1 MTTKLRRLTLR
12 RPRALIYMMVSY
24 LLWASVTIRWITE
37 FIEANHPLTWLVSG
51 MLVLY
56 GILMGLEPLITKDS
70 TWRAHLY
77 LAFQTSLV
85 MVAMLFYYEL
95 DFFAILLLPLC
106 GQAALMFPPREATGW
121 VTLFI
126 LANIV
131 GQIHQFGWPEGM
143 SFIVLYIG
151 ALVFVAAF
159 SFLTVQAE
167 ESRQKSEEL
176 LGELREAH
184 RQLQEYAGQTEEL
197 AIAKE
202 RNRLARELHDS
213 VAQTL
218 YGLTLQSEAAA
229 RKLAA
234 GQAKAAEDHMRDI
247 RQSALQTLQE
257 TRLLIFE
264 LRPPILEEEGL
275 AAALRARLE
284 AVEARSGLET
294 FINVTDI
301 GRLPPHVEVSL
312 YRIAQEALNNAL
324 KHAHA
329 SQVSVSLSQ
338 DKGKAILEVNDNGVG
353 FDLAVVDTQG
363 GMGLRGMR
371 ERAEQIGAR
380 LLVESAPNAGTK
392 VKVEVSL

>member
-1 MTTKLRRLTLR
+1 MTTKLGHLTHR
-12 RPRALIYMMVSY
+12 RPRALIFSLVSY
-24 LLWASVTIRWITE
+24 LLWVTVSIRWITE
-37 FIEANHPLTWLVSG
+37 FIEASHPLTWLVSG

-56 GILMGLEPLITKDS
+56 GILMGLEPLITKGS

-77 LAFQTSLV
+77 LALQTALV
-85 MVAMLFYYEL
+85 MVAMLFYFEL

-106 GQAALMFPPREATGW
+106 GQAVLIFPRRAASIW
-121 VTLFI
+121 VIIFV

-131 GQIHQFGWPEGM
+131 GQIHQFGWPEAI
-143 SFIVLYIG
+143 SFILLYFG
-151 ALVFVAAF
+151 AMFFVAAF

-167 ESRQKSEEL
+167 EARHKSEEL
-176 LGELREAH
+176 LGELQEAH
-184 RQLQEYAGQTEEL
+184 NKLQEYAGQTEEL

-218 YGLTLQSEAAA
+218 YGLTLQSEAAT

-234 GQAKAAEDHMRDI
+234 GQTQAAGDYMRDI

-264 LRPPILEEEGL
+264 LRPPILENEGL

-294 FINVTDI
+294 LIQVADI
-301 GRLPPHVEVSL
+301 GRLPPQIEVGL

-324 KHAHA
+324 KHAQA
-329 SQVSVSLSQ
+329 SQISISLSQ
-338 DKGKAILEVNDNGVG
+338 DKGKTILEVTDNGLG
-353 FDLAVVDTQG
+353 FDPSVVGTQG

-371 ERAEQIGAR
+371 ERAEQLGAK
-380 LLVESAPNAGTK
+380 LSVESATKAGTK
-392 VKVEVSL
+392 VKVEASL

>member
-1 MTTKLRRLTLR
+1 MTTKLGRLTLR
-12 RPRALIYMMVSY
+12 RPRALIFLMISY
-24 LLWASVTIRWITE
+24 LLWVSVSIRWVTE

-56 GILMGLEPLITKDS
+56 GILMGLEPWITRGS
-70 TWRAHLY
+70 PWRAHLY
-77 LAFQTSLV
+77 LAFQTGLV

-106 GQAALMFPPREATGW
+106 GQAVLIFPSRAASIW
-121 VTLFI
+121 VIIFV

-131 GQIHQFGWPEGM
+131 GQIHQFGWPQGM

-159 SFLTVQAE
+159 SFLTVEAE
-167 ESRQKSEEL
+167 AARQKSEEL
-176 LGELREAH
+176 LGELQEAH
-184 RQLQEYAGQTEEL
+184 KQLQEYAGQTEEL

-234 GQAKAAEDHMRDI
+234 GQTKAAEGYMRDI

-284 AVEARSGLET
+284 AVEARSGLKT
-294 FINVTDI
+294 HIHVADI
-301 GRLPPHVEVSL
+301 GRLPPHIEVGL
-312 YRIAQEALNNAL
+312 YRLAQEALNNTL
-324 KHAHA
+324 KHAQA
-329 SQVSVSLSQ
+329 SQVSISLTRVE
-338 DKGKAILEVNDNGVG
+338 GKAILEVADNGIG
-353 FDLAVVDTQG
+353 FDPLLAESQG

-371 ERAEQIGAR
+371 ERAEQLGAK
-380 LLVESAPNAGTK
+380 LLIESAPEAGTK
-392 VKVEVSL
+392 VKVEASL